1 MKRGINGLLLILAV
15 LLCLPLGGSA
25 HDVPEERKDCSI
37 ELLIRYDGEDI
48 TGGTLKAVKVGYV
61 DQEDGNFFFY
71 QEMTGE
77 KLEDVASPEA
87 AQKLKEFYDDN
98 KDDYDFYTQ
107 IQTVTE
113 GKSQFK
119 NLTTG
124 LYLIVQDNAAEGFS
138 KLDAFLVGVPMMVEG
153 EYQYHVTA
161 AVKSELERTPT
172 PVTPPAVKPSDPK
185 LPQTGQL
192 NWPVPLMAS
201 AGLGLFLLG
210 WVLCFRK
217 KRADHEK

>member
-71 QEMTGE
+71 QEMTG
-77 KLEDVASPEA
+77 
-87 AQKLKEFYDDN
+87 DN

>member
-161 AVKSELERTPT
+161 AVKSELERTHPGYT
-172 PVTPPAVKPSDPK
+172 SCCQAQRSQASSDR
-185 LPQTGQL
+185 TAQL
-192 NWPVPLMAS
+192 AGTADGFRGSGTVS
-201 AGLGLFLLG
+201 AGLGPLFPEEA
-210 WVLCFRK
+210 R
-217 KRADHEK
+217 RP